1 MRAAERFALNY
12 RRETKLRAVA
22 SKTTSPGR
30 TTRRR
35 LGGPRTIIIPPS
47 MKVELNCPALWAGS
61 FTVWEVADSPT
72 PSRKRGFAILSDRLE
87 WP

>member
-1 MRAAERFALNY
+1 MTPKNPEPNIPYGFARNSQ
-12 RRETKLRAVA
+12 EELR
-22 SKTTSPGR
+22 
-30 TTRRR
+30 
-35 LGGPRTIIIPPS
+35 PRTIIIPPS